1 MIYGFDDAAL
11 VAIVTGL
18 VSLSK
23 EAGLPTKWA
32 PLLSLLFGIFAGV
45 FYVSPNDLLGG
56 LLNGVVLG
64 LASVGL
70 YSGPKNLV
78 EKVKK

>member
-1 MIYGFDDAAL
+1 MYGLDDAAF
-11 VAIVTGL
+11 VAIITGL

-23 EAGLPTKWA
+23 EAGLPTKWS
-32 PLLSLLFGIFAGV
+32 PLLSLLFGMLAGIF
-45 FYVSPNDLLGG
+45 YISPGDLLGG
-56 LLNGVVLG
+56 ILNGIVLG

-70 YSGPKNLV
+70 YSGPKNII